1 MICYTVSKYNNKVDK
16 HNEWTDYSDI
26 GKVFDGKKLTMDEY
40 LSVEQNYIGFVIDA
54 LRINNVSNLIL
65 TELEV
70 YEEIKW
76 TDNQRVNVS
85 DISEV
90 IKDVL
95 RNKCWCKLKTDNF
108 CLCFGFDF
116 YMRIK
121 SNIDYGYL
129 VKMCDK
135 YGLFIKNET
144 EK

>member
-16 HNEWTDYSDI
+16 HNEWTDYTDI
-26 GKVFDGKKLTMDEY
+26 GKVFGGKKLTIDEY
-40 LSVEQNYIGFVIDA
+40 MSVEQNYIGFVIDA
-54 LRINNVSNLIL
+54 LRINNVSSLL
-65 TELEV
+65 LAELEV

-76 TDNQRVNVS
+76 KDNQRVDVL

-116 YMRIK
+116 YMHIK
-121 SNIDYGYL
+121 SNIDYACL
-129 VKMCDK
+129 VELCNRYD
-135 YGLFIKNET
+135 LFIKN
-144 EK
+144 KMS